1 MLTHLDALTSALGE
15 WGVRSWVAA
24 PPASLRRLGWRL
36 RSSGQALGPCGPRGE
51 RDDPAAG
58 SPNCGCVGLL
68 SVPLGDG
75 FRPWSDLRAVR
86 VLRQLVAQ
94 RRPDVVHA
102 HGYKAALTAA
112 VALRAIPFR
121 RPPALVV
128 TVHNFLPA
136 RRRAAHRRLERWA
149 AARAMAVADRV
160 IVVSRTLEGFVRK
173 LPAVGNGNGRLQV
186 IPNGLDPRR
195 LPAAPAQGQGP
206 FPHAPDSPTFVV
218 VCVARLTPL
227 RGLPEVIEAAALAAP
242 KARGLQVWVVG
253 DGPLRSALIGQA
265 KRLGLSG
272 RVHFA
277 GHQPDPRQLAVLVGQ
292 AGAAVLP
299 WLREGASYSAL
310 EAMAMGVPVIAFD
323 CPGARELVPADGGI
337 LVPPQDVQALAAAM
351 VCLATDPERRRRL
364 GLGARR
370 AVTGQ
375 TAERMARQTLAVY
388 REVASRL

>member
-24 PPASLRRLGWRL
+24 PPTSLKRLGWRL
-36 RSSGQALGPCGPRGE
+36 GSSGRGPGPCGPGGERGE
-51 RDDPAAG
+51 PAAG
-58 SPNCGCVGLL
+58 GPTSGCVGLL

-75 FRPWSDLRAVR
+75 FRPWSDLRAVG

-94 RRPDVVHA
+94 RQPDVVHA

-112 VALRAIPFR
+112 VALRATPSR
-121 RPPALVV
+121 RRPALVV

-149 AARAMAVADRV
+149 AARAVAVADRV
-160 IVVSRTLEGFVRK
+160 IVVSRTLEGFVRR
-173 LPAVGNGNGRLQV
+173 LATAGSANGPVRV

-195 LPAAPAQGQGP
+195 LTAAAAQGPGP
-206 FPHAPDSPTFVV
+206 FPHAPDGPTFLV

-242 KARGLQVWVVG
+242 KAGGLRVWVVG
-253 DGPLRSALIGQA
+253 DGPLRSALTGQA

-277 GHQPDPRQLAVLVGQ
+277 GHQSDPRQLAALVGH

-370 AVTGQ
+370 AVTGR
-375 TAERMARQTLAVY
+375 TARRMARQTLAVY
-388 REVASRL
+388 REVASRV